1 MPAPVKLEIL
11 AYAPTLFLNCR
22 GCEAALGEAG
32 LAKGVRQEQLAA
44 GLPPDVEREYA
55 EVSGWVRQLALRHGA
70 LVSIDLVDV
79 ASVRGF
85 WKSLRHRVHRYPAV
99 IVDGRERFSGSE
111 LAAAEGAVERRL
123 SHAGRRA

>member
-1 MPAPVKLEIL
+1 MPAPVKLEVI

-32 LAKGVRQEQLAA
+32 LSKGVRKEQLSS
-44 GLPPDVEREYA
+44 GLPPDVQRQYD
-55 EVSGWVRQLALRHGA
+55 EVSGWVRRVLSRHGER
-70 LVSIDLVDV
+70 VVVDLVDV

-85 WKSLRHRVHRYPAV
+85 WKSLRHGIRRYPAV
-99 IVDGRERFSGSE
+99 IVDGRERFAGTD

-123 SHAGRRA
+123 SRA

>member
-1 MPAPVKLEIL
+1 MAAPVKLEVL

-32 LAKGVRQEQLAA
+32 LARGVHEEQLRS
-44 GLPPDVEREYA
+44 GLPADVQREYVD
-55 EVSGWVRQLALRHGA
+55 VSGWVRQLARRHGTR
-70 LVSIDLVDV
+70 VSIDLVDV

-85 WKSLRHRVHRYPAV
+85 WKSLRHRIRRYPAV
-99 IVDGRERFSGSE
+99 IVDGRESFSGAD

-123 SHAGRRA
+123 SSV